1 MVAAGLQSGRESG
14 NQYGECQKNVIGMIE
29 FVFMMM
35 VKLEEINFNS
45 FNQFKF
51 RVGEYN
57 R

>member
-14 NQYGECQKNVIGMIE
+14 NYYGECQKNVIGMIE